1 MMKTILI
8 VDPEISGTS
17 AADALDRHGFAT
29 LRASEAQTALTII
42 RSGMPVDLVITE
54 LQLPDMDG
62 LDFLSSLRR
71 GGSGLPVL
79 VVTSRGSI
87 ESYLHAI
94 NLGVVEYLNKP
105 VLTKDL
111 SHIIRNVL
119 DHQRHPCA
127 TLDAA

>member
-1 MMKTILI
+1 MKTILI
-8 VDPEISGTS
+8 VDPEFSGAST
-17 AADALDRHGFAT
+17 ADVLNRNGFT
-29 LRASEAQTALTII
+29 VLRASEAQTALTII
-42 RSGMPVDLVITE
+42 RSGLPVDLVITE

-62 LDFLSSLRR
+62 LDFLSKLKR

-79 VVTSRGSI
+79 VVTSGGSI

-105 VLTKDL
+105 VVSKDL

-119 DHQRHPCA
+119 DHRHYSSVS
-127 TLDAA
+127 LDAA